1 MNIHEIIQMKIL
13 CEIYDK
19 HLPSH
24 VFQMLC
30 SGDWCQL
37 ISRVN
42 SSDISCFPTK
52 ISLNY
57 IRITAIKSLLQNCAC
72 DFSCYSWLHQ
82 SISVKRIILMK

>member
-30 SGDWCQL
+30 SGDWCQ
-37 ISRVN
+37 
-42 SSDISCFPTK
+42 
-52 ISLNY
+52 
-57 IRITAIKSLLQNCAC
+57 
-72 DFSCYSWLHQ
+72 
-82 SISVKRIILMK
+82 